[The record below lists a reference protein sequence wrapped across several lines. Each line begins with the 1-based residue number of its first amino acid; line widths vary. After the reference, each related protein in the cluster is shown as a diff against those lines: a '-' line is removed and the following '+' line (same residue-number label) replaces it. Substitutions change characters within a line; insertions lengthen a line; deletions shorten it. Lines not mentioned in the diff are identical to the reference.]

1 MPKTKKKFKKKFKY
15 LDPHTARFIEEKKSL
30 EKRFTSHIEHNDLLQ
45 LDELLSVDS
54 NINLLKESRFMDPFG
69 IAIKANNLNLIEY
82 LNDKGFK
89 LQSKSES
96 PENHG
101 IKDEMIETKS
111 LGLSHCRALI
121 EAIKCSNESAVDIL
135 IRLNINVNS
144 SNYKFVPLQIAYNIY
159 SCEKEKSLLE
169 ANFDTQKLNV
179 RKFEIINLKF

>member
-1 MPKTKKKFKKKFKY
+1 MPKTKKKFKKKSKN
-15 LDPHTARFIEEKKSL
+15 LDPHTARLIEEKKSL
-30 EKRFTSHIEHNDLLQ
+30 EKRFTSHIEHNDLFK
-45 LDELLSVDS
+45 LDELLSIDS

-89 LQSKSES
+89 LQTKLES
-96 PENHG
+96 PVTHE
-101 IKDEMIETKS
+101 IETKS

-121 EAIKCSNESAVDIL
+121 EAIKCSNESAIDLL

-169 ANFDTQKLNV
+169 ANFDNQKLNV
-179 RKFEIINLKF
+179 RKFEINNFKF